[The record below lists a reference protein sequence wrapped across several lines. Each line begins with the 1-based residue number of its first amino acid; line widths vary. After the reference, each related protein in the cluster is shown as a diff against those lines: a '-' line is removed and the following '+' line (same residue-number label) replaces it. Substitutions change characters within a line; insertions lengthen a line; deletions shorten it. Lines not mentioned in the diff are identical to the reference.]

1 MSQDIKRNN
10 SVGGRIMGI
19 DFGSKRI
26 GISISD
32 PTLTI
37 AQGLF
42 VLENNSGIFD
52 EIKKVCAQ
60 YDVNLIVVGLPL
72 SLSGNYSS
80 KTAEVLK
87 FIDELKSRLGIKV
100 VKWDERLTT
109 KIAQKSKIDMNL
121 KRKKR
126 QNKNLDDI
134 ISSTLILQSYLDFL
148 KNKEKVIEQD
158 EVYFQSQSPLFSRQQ
173 NYFS

>member
-42 VLENNSGIFD
+42 VLENNSRIFD

-80 KTAEVLK
+80 KTTEVLK
-87 FIDELKSRLGIKV
+87 FIDELKSRLGIEV

-134 ISSTLILQSYLDFL
+134 IASTLILQSYLDFL

-158 EVYFQSQSPLFSRQQ
+158 EV
-173 NYFS
+173 

>member
-60 YDVNLIVVGLPL
+60 YDVNLVVVGLPL

-80 KTAEVLK
+80 KTTEVLK
-87 FIDELKSRLGIKV
+87 FIDELKSKLGIKV

-134 ISSTLILQSYLDFL
+134 IASTLILQSYLDFL

-158 EVYFQSQSPLFSRQQ
+158 EV
-173 NYFS
+173 

>member
-52 EIKKVCAQ
+52 EIKKVCAL

-158 EVYFQSQSPLFSRQQ
+158 EV
-173 NYFS
+173 

>member
-1 MSQDIKRNN
+1 VSQDIKRNN

-60 YDVNLIVVGLPL
+60 YDVNLVVVGLPL

-80 KTAEVLK
+80 KTTEVLK
-87 FIDELKSRLGIKV
+87 FIDELKSKLGIKV

-134 ISSTLILQSYLDFL
+134 IASTLILQSYLDFL

-158 EVYFQSQSPLFSRQQ
+158 EV
-173 NYFS
+173 

>member
-1 MSQDIKRNN
+1 M
-10 SVGGRIMGI
+10 
-19 DFGSKRI
+19 
-26 GISISD
+26 
-32 PTLTI
+32 
-37 AQGLF
+37 
-42 VLENNSGIFD
+42 
-52 EIKKVCAQ
+52 
-60 YDVNLIVVGLPL
+60 PL

-158 EVYFQSQSPLFSRQQ
+158 EV
-173 NYFS
+173 

>member
-1 MSQDIKRNN
+1 MKAFTVSQDIKRNN

-158 EVYFQSQSPLFSRQQ
+158 EV
-173 NYFS
+173 

>member
-1 MSQDIKRNN
+1 
-10 SVGGRIMGI
+10 MGI

-26 GISISD
+26 GLSISD

-60 YDVNLIVVGLPL
+60 YDVKIIVVGLPL
-72 SLSGNYSS
+72 SLSGNYSN

-87 FIDELKSRLGIKV
+87 FIDELKSRLGVEVI
-100 VKWDERLTT
+100 KWDERFTT
-109 KIAQKSKIDMNL
+109 KIAQKAKIDMNL
-121 KRKKR
+121 KRKRR
-126 QNKNLDDI
+126 QNKDLDDI
-134 ISSTLILQSYLDFL
+134 IASTLILQSYLDFL
-148 KNKEKVIEQD
+148 KNKEKVTAQE
-158 EVYFQSQSPLFSRQQ
+158 
-173 NYFS
+173 

>member
-158 EVYFQSQSPLFSRQQ
+158 EV
-173 NYFS
+173 